1 MCPGFDQPGP
11 DVICG
16 LSLLL
21 VLFPAPR
28 TITSKFNS
36 SLECVL
42 DLWISAKAL
51 DTFDTQVKGCLFFF
65 IYFCYI
71 SFSLIII
78 ISCRENVIEPL
89 FFLTRATFFLFYED
103 IFYNKIRR
111 KIAKF

>member
-1 MCPGFDQPGP
+1 MVRALTSHQCVPVSIPGP

-28 TITSKFNS
+28 TNTSKFNS
-36 SLECVL
+36 SLESVL

-51 DTFDTQVKGCLFFF
+51 DTFDTQVKVIYLFF

-89 FFLTRATFFLFYED
+89 FF
-103 IFYNKIRR
+103 
-111 KIAKF
+111 

>member
-1 MCPGFDQPGP
+1 MVRALASHQCVPGSIPGP

-36 SLECVL
+36 SLESVL

-51 DTFDTQVKGCLFFF
+51 DTFDTQVKGCL
-65 IYFCYI
+65 
-71 SFSLIII
+71 
-78 ISCRENVIEPL
+78 L
-89 FFLTRATFFLFYED
+89 FFLS
-103 IFYNKIRR
+103 IFAILASVLLSSLAVVKM
-111 KIAKF
+111 